1 MRAAA
6 RALSP
11 SSRPEVR
18 RQARKN
24 EEADGGSRT
33 RGAEREGDGKCP
45 PSILR
50 RSPPEQHSPGAP
62 PQRTSRRVRFRE
74 PPEEA
79 IHYIAGR
86 DATATTKAV
95 RVHPARGGS
104 GPILRPGQAHGDD
117 PGGPPGPALRPPP
130 VPAACGPHLLAL
142 PPAALTGALGGR
154 GCGVAPA
161 LVLPQQGPHRLA

>member
-86 DATATTKAV
+86 DATATTKA
-95 RVHPARGGS
+95 
-104 GPILRPGQAHGDD
+104 PGQ
-117 PGGPPGPALRPPP
+117 PGPRGSLLLRLS
-130 VPAACGPHLLAL
+130 VCILLAVAL
-142 PPAALTGALGGR
+142 GLYCGQAKPMAMTLEDLRARLFVLLLYLRRAALTCWRCL
-154 GCGVAPA
+154 
-161 LVLPQQGPHRLA
+161 LQL